1 MLCQY
6 HLCSCAGAYIL
17 LAEEEAT
24 NVSDALELFAK
35 GAEAGERHL
44 RKLNPHYFTH
54 HQADFWMSMPTC
66 CSPNLPTSPFNPNP
80 HHSHHLAPWFGCKRA
95 EHVDP
100 AEPETRPYVYA
111 RRRMGMCLAKLGR
124 YEEAVKIFS
133 VCVAVRVQCERPHTS
148 VAFEVHQRRLRF

>member
-6 HLCSCAGAYIL
+6 HLYSCAGAYIL

-54 HQADFWMSMPTC
+54 HQADFWMSMPTN
-66 CSPNLPTSPFNPNP
+66 CSPNPQPPTRIIPITA
-80 HHSHHLAPWFGCKRA
+80 LLG
-95 EHVDP
+95 VDARELSMSIP
-100 AEPETRPYVYA
+100 QSRKPGRMCTRGGEWECA
-111 RRRMGMCLAKLGR
+111 
-124 YEEAVKIFS
+124 
-133 VCVAVRVQCERPHTS
+133 
-148 VAFEVHQRRLRF
+148 